1 MAPLPLTGAP
11 PSTATRPLRAKP
23 VGTPFT
29 IRDTRL
35 ITSTLNRLAPTQV
48 ELEIPITTDQLAA
61 AEERAFRRLV
71 KHAKLPGFR
80 QGKIPRKVFEQAY
93 GSDTITHQAIEEVLP
108 DAYAK
113 AVREHDLDPVDRPRM
128 EVVEENEGRPTRL
141 KATVEVRPEIA
152 LHDYKGIA
160 VTRPPVTVTDD
171 DVERSLQ
178 ALARDRATLVPV
190 ERPAKLGDLVTMDY
204 EGRIDG
210 EPFEGGAAQGQVAEL
225 SADRFIPG
233 FVDGIVG
240 ANAGETRTVEA
251 HFPASYS
258 EAGLAGK
265 TATFTVTVHE
275 IKQLE
280 LPAIDDDFAKAVS
293 NNETLAELRE
303 DVRRRLTAIAESRAR
318 RVVGNAVVEKLLGAH
333 EFPLPQ
339 TLVDGEVDHLVSDAA
354 GNAAR
359 SGKSFDDYLASVG
372 KTEEQLRA
380 ELRPEA
386 EGRVK
391 TTLLVER
398 IAKAEQIAATPRD
411 VSEELEALS
420 RQYGQPVAR
429 IRKALGNGLLSL
441 MDGIVRNKTLDF
453 LIDNATVT
461 DETAA
466 PPS

>member
-1 MAPLPLTGAP
+1 
-11 PSTATRPLRAKP
+11 
-23 VGTPFT
+23 
-29 IRDTRL
+29 
-35 ITSTLNRLAPTQV
+35 
-48 ELEIPITTDQLAA
+48 
-61 AEERAFRRLV
+61 
-71 KHAKLPGFR
+71 
-80 QGKIPRKVFEQAY
+80 
-93 GSDTITHQAIEEVLP
+93 VLP

-113 AVREHDLDPVDRPRM
+113 AVREHNLDPVDRPRM

-160 VTRPPVTVTDD
+160 VARPPVTVTDD

-293 NNETLAELRE
+293 NNETLADLRE